1 MNNPIFAR
9 FLAWASERE
18 ERSGGDELRR
28 RLLAGLS
35 GRVLEIGPGNGVS
48 FPYYPQ
54 EVTELVAVEP
64 EPHLREVATG
74 AARSAPVPTRV
85 VEGTADELPAEDG
98 EFDAVVVAG
107 VLCSVPD
114 QARALAEIARVLK
127 PTAELRF
134 FEHVAARQGRLA
146 RFQDLLDATVWPSM
160 FGGCHPN
167 RDTETELLAAGFVI
181 DWRERF
187 SFRPTPVSFPVA
199 PRILGAARPQAGG

>member
-1 MNNPIFAR
+1 VNNPVFAR
-9 FLAWASERE
+9 FLTWAAQRE
-18 ERSGGDELRR
+18 ERSGGAELRR
-28 RLLAGLS
+28 RLLGGLS

-54 EVTELVAVEP
+54 AVTELVAVEP
-64 EPHLREVATG
+64 EPNLRALATE

-85 VEGTADELPAEDG
+85 VEGTADQLPADDSS
-98 EFDAVVVAG
+98 FDAVVVAG

-114 QARALAEIARVLK
+114 QRRSLAEIGRILK
-127 PTAELRF
+127 PSGELRF
-134 FEHVAARQGRLA
+134 FEHVAARPGRLA
-146 RFQDLLDATVWPSM
+146 RLQDLLDATVWPAM

-167 RDTETELLAAGFVI
+167 RDTEAELLAAGYAI

-187 SFRPTPVSFPVA
+187 WFRPTPVSMPVA

>member
-9 FLAWASERE
+9 LLARAASLEDR
-18 ERSGGDELRR
+18 RGGAELRR

-35 GRVLEIGPGNGVS
+35 GRVLEVGPGNGVS
-48 FPYYPQ
+48 FGYYPK

-64 EPHLREVATG
+64 EPHLRGLATE

-85 VEGTADELPAEDG
+85 IEGIAEELPVEDRG
-98 EFDAVVVAG
+98 FDAVVVAG

-114 QARALAEIARVLK
+114 QRRSLAEIARVLK
-127 PTAELRF
+127 PAGELRF
-134 FEHVAARQGRLA
+134 FEHVAARQRRLA
-146 RFQDLLDATVWPSM
+146 RFQDLLDATVWPTM

-167 RDTETELLAAGFVI
+167 RDTEAELLAAGFVL

-187 SFRPTPVSFPVA
+187 SFRPTPVSIPVA
-199 PRILGAARPQAGG
+199 PRILGAARLQAGG